1 MVGVHLGLRIVAVAA
16 CSAGALGCSWL
27 GGIEEKELTQSSG
40 GGSGGAGVHGYYD
53 LDRPGR
59 PPSRPSDGPKTFVPS
74 RKLYFAMRRLYFGIS
89 KRGTSER
96 DRTAWKE
103 IGWDID
109 GVDTTAQSLANGTH
123 ASCSS
128 ETHTDWIADG
138 KDGRDNVLGA
148 SFLQLVGDADDNG
161 EYATNQG
168 LEAGASTLLLQIE
181 GVSDLHEDPQ
191 APAELLITTHDL
203 VTGPAPKWD
212 GTDVRRISS
221 LSYLG
226 GTTTPIARFP
236 DGYIRGGVWVSGDQ
250 HLAELILQVPFYPNA
265 KDPVV
270 MRLEGR
276 HGWLTATIAEG
287 AGGPGTFGYTCTFEE
302 FHDAFFEHIRA
313 TLNCGTK
320 TGAENVLNTFASAL
334 DTQLV
339 APWDPDS
346 ALQCDTMSWGLDV
359 EWAPVAEPHPE
370 IVETE
375 LVEPCP

>member
-1 MVGVHLGLRIVAVAA
+1 MDWQRPGARNAAVAV
-16 CSAGALGCSWL
+16 CSTGVFACSWL
-27 GGIEEKELTQSSG
+27 GGIEEKELSEAST
-40 GGSGGAGVHGYYD
+40 GGSGATPGYYD

-59 PPSRPSDGPKTFVPS
+59 PPSRPSEGPKTFVPS
-74 RKLYFAMRRLYFGIS
+74 QKLYFAVRRLYFGIS
-89 KRGTSER
+89 KRGTNER
-96 DRTAWKE
+96 DRNAWRE

-109 GVDTTAQSLANGTH
+109 GVNTTAESLADGTH
-123 ASCSS
+123 ASCTSD
-128 ETHTDWIADG
+128 TQTDWITDG

-148 SFLQLVGDADDNG
+148 SFLQIVGDADTKG
-161 EYATNQG
+161 EHATNQG
-168 LEAGASTLLLQIE
+168 LEAGASTLLLTIE
-181 GVSDLHEDPQ
+181 GVSDLNEDPH

-203 VTGPAPKWD
+203 FSGPTPKWD

-236 DGYIRGGVWVSGDQ
+236 DGYIRGGIWVSGDQ
-250 HLAELILQVPFYPNA
+250 HLSELVLQVPFYPNA
-265 KDPVV
+265 MDPVV

-276 HGWLTATIAEG
+276 HGWLTATIAQG
-287 AGGPGTFGYTCTFEE
+287 AGGPGTFGYSCTFDE
-302 FHDAFFEHIRA
+302 FHAAFFEHIRA
-313 TLNCGTK
+313 TLNCGAK
-320 TGAENVLNTFASAL
+320 TGAENILNKFSDAL

-339 APWDPDS
+339 APWAPDS

-359 EWAPVAEPHPE
+359 EWAPVAEPDPE